1 MSKRYREKAFAEYEK
16 HLSIGQDDLRRE
28 GKLAARLYR
37 KNMKP
42 HLPSDQAARILDLGC
57 GFGLFLDF
65 LRSEGYKNTTGVDAC
80 RANVKICESRRLS
93 VSREDNQA
101 LLEQHPQEFD
111 CINLN
116 YVLEHYDKEDALR
129 LLEAVN
135 ASLNPGGT
143 TLIMVPNMGN
153 PITATRNLYMDIT
166 HEVSYTEESMKQ
178 ILLLAGFQH
187 VFVYPVD
194 QYCLSNPILNFLGG
208 MAGQFMFAALRIIY
222 LLNGVRTTR
231 IYTKSLLAVAR
242 K

>member
-1 MSKRYREKAFAEYEK
+1 MAKRYREKAIEQYEK
-16 HLSIGQDDLRRE
+16 HLSIGQYDLLRE
-28 GKLAARLYR
+28 GRLATRLYR

-42 HLPSDQAARILDLGC
+42 HLPLDRAARILDLGC

-65 LRSEGYKNTTGVDAC
+65 LRSEGYKNATGVDAC
-80 RANVKICESRRLS
+80 RTNVKICESRGHS
-93 VSREDNQA
+93 VSRGDNQA
-101 LLEQHPQEFD
+101 FLEQHPQEFD
-111 CINLN
+111 CIHLN
-116 YVLEHYDKEDALR
+116 YVLEHYDKEEALR

-135 ASLNPGGT
+135 AGLNPAGT
-143 TLIMVPNMGN
+143 ILIMAPNMGN

-166 HEVSYTEESMKQ
+166 HEVSYTEESMRQ

-187 VFVYPVD
+187 VSVYPVD

-208 MAGQFMFAALRIIY
+208 IAGQFMFAALRVIY